1 VETMDIIKI
10 VSFALITLLIV
21 IMVKKERPDIALLI
35 SLIAG
40 IIVFMFLVS
49 KLTIIVNFLQTL
61 SNKANIDIVYLDTV
75 FKILGIAYLSSFCSE
90 ICRDAGESS
99 IASKVEF
106 AGKILI
112 LTLAIPILMA
122 VMQTILKIM

>member
-1 VETMDIIKI
+1 MEIIKI
-10 VSFALITLLIV
+10 VAFALVALMVTL
-21 IMVKKERPDIALLI
+21 MVKNNRPNIAITI
-35 SLIAG
+35 SMVAG
-40 IIVFMFLVS
+40 IIIFMFMLS
-49 KLTIIVNFLQTL
+49 RLTIIVNFLQSL

-75 FKILGIAYLSSFCSE
+75 FKILGIAYLTSFCSE
-90 ICRDAGESS
+90 ICKDAGESS

-106 AGKILI
+106 SGKILI

>member
-1 VETMDIIKI
+1 MEIVKI
-10 VSFALITLLIV
+10 VAFALVALLVTMMVKNNRPYIATSISIVAGIV
-21 IMVKKERPDIALLI
+21 I
-35 SLIAG
+35 
-40 IIVFMFLVS
+40 FMFMIS
-49 KLTIIVNFLQTL
+49 RLTIIVNFLQSL

-75 FKILGIAYLSSFCSE
+75 FKILGIAYLTSFCSE
-90 ICRDAGESS
+90 ICKDAGESS

-106 AGKILI
+106 SGKILI